1 MYQLH
6 VKELSVTLGVLFL
19 HAFPLDGSMWDG
31 QVEALKADV
40 PVVAVNLPGF
50 GDAEVADP
58 AGWMDTAADRAD
70 AALTAAGV
78 DRVVVCGLSM
88 GGYVAL
94 SYLRRHGDKVAG
106 LVLANTRADADD
118 DAAKERRQGLADRLR
133 SEGNFLADSPPPLL
147 SEAAPAAIRE
157 RVSSII
163 RAQSP
168 EAIAQA
174 ALAMAQRADSQGD
187 LAGISVPTLVI
198 TASADTLISPD
209 LSKAMA
215 DVIPGARLETIP
227 DAGHLSNLEASDAF
241 NELLAGFVGEVKQ
254 AEG

>member
-1 MYQLH
+1 
-6 VKELSVTLGVLFL
+6 VTLGVLFL
-19 HAFPLDGSMWDG
+19 HAFPLDASMWDG
-31 QVEALKADV
+31 QVEALKGEV

-50 GDAEVADP
+50 GDADPADP

-70 AALTAAGV
+70 AALTAAGI
-78 DRVVVCGLSM
+78 DRAIVCGLSM
-88 GGYVAL
+88 GGYVAF

-133 SEGNFLADSPPPLL
+133 SEGNFLAEAPPPLL
-147 SEAAPAAIRE
+147 SDAAPAALRE
-157 RVSSII
+157 HVSSII

-168 EAIAQA
+168 ESIAQA
-174 ALAMAQRADSQGD
+174 ALAMAQRADSQSD

-198 TASADTLISPD
+198 TSSADTLISPD
-209 LSKAMA
+209 LSEAMA
-215 DVIPGARLETIP
+215 DAIPGARLETIP
-227 DAGHLSNLEASDAF
+227 NAGHLSNLEASDAF
-241 NELLAGFVGEVKQ
+241 NQSIAGFVDEVKQ